1 MSISF
6 SDELI
11 KTFDYLLSQFGIA
24 VDWTDENV
32 IPYLQTL
39 AEKLVRF
46 EINTSI
52 MGLVVGVVVLT
63 VGVWI
68 FVKDIKDWDS
78 GVFILG
84 AILIIV
90 AGIVCCCQVYDI
102 IKCVS
107 FPELYVFEYIKHA
120 LNT

>member
-84 AILIIV
+84 VILIIV

-107 FPELYVFEYIKHA
+107 FPELYVFEYIELA
-120 LNT
+120 LHT